1 MSLHSVLSSLGSV
14 GFGTIKSGRR
24 VLNRKKL
31 RREPPEKK
39 KRGDTNFELNY
50 NSIALSW
57 GF

>member
-1 MSLHSVLSSLGSV
+1 V

-39 KRGDTNFELNY
+39 KEETRTLN
-50 NSIALSW
+50 
-57 GF
+57 